1 MSNPSTF
8 SGFKIWPNFFSLYVL
23 LDKSVKLFVCMCARC
38 MNIFT
43 RPLLYMD
50 ITIGFPKAHHFL
62 FLHVLELLTSCLK
75 TPTDFSP
82 MSSIFISHSLF
93 FFLSLHALCKSLCQ
107 NVSNPQTSWQKGGT
121 ILSQEQPKE
130 SNDIPSVRPYTE
142 QDQKRPFAQLI
153 GSKNPAGENNVV
165 QWIHR
170 GGEAVTYNMG
180 YNNGRLLV
188 NKDGYYY
195 LYSKVTINAA
205 ENCLLIQHKVMK
217 ETQAYGKPI
226 ELMKSKSFRCPKS
239 SSEMTTE
246 VGEDLWNSFLS
257 GIFQLQSGDQIFV
270 TLEDIQKIR
279 PGTTENLMG
288 AFMISP

>member
-1 MSNPSTF
+1 MQ
-8 SGFKIWPNFFSLYVL
+8 SGVMAEGGVGTCPQVFVVDSQANYDSVTGGKKPRWSRVGQKFLLLLIGLTMLGLVVEGCLIYNLY
-23 LDKSVKLFVCMCARC
+23 K
-38 MNIFT
+38 
-43 RPLLYMD
+43 
-50 ITIGFPKAHHFL
+50 
-62 FLHVLELLTSCLK
+62 K
-75 TPTDFSP
+75 TE
-82 MSSIFISHSLF
+82 
-93 FFLSLHALCKSLCQ
+93 SLCQ